1 MLKNKIHSFLMYSI
15 ALVRRRI
22 VVAAVLC
29 AVIAGIG
36 GWVFFLARA
45 QTQAGDGTTEAVVFS
60 IAPGENVFAVAGA
73 LYGRGIISSPAF
85 FVAYAYADGLANHF
99 QAGTYRIDP
108 ALSMGAL
115 AHLFVQGP
123 PEISVLIPPG
133 ATLKEIDALLARDG
147 IVSAGTLIG
156 VSPGQLVG
164 EFPFLA
170 GAKTLEGFL
179 MPDTY
184 AFYLNEDPRLV
195 ARTMVQNFANQ
206 TSGLFG
212 SSSAQTVARWVTV
225 ASLLEKEV
233 ITDRDKALVAGVI
246 NNRLADGMP
255 LQIDASV
262 LYGACG
268 GVFVGC
274 PTISAADIAGDT
286 PYNTYRL
293 RGLPPTP
300 ISNPSLSSLR
310 AAVHPIASRYLYY
323 LSDPKT
329 GATVFSVTLAQH
341 ARNRQ
346 AYLGIH

>member
-1 MLKNKIHSFLMYSI
+1 MAFVG
-15 ALVRRRI
+15 AQVRRYR
-22 VVAAVLC
+22 AVL
-29 AVIAGIG
+29 AVLAIVIAAGIG

-45 QTQAGDGTTEAVVFS
+45 QTQTVDGSVAPVVFS
-60 IAPGENVFAVAGA
+60 IAPGENVFSVAGA
-73 LYGRGIISSPAF
+73 LYARGVISSPAF
-85 FVAYAYADGLANHF
+85 FVAYAYAEGLANHL
-99 QAGTYRIDP
+99 QAGTYRLTAP
-108 ALSMGAL
+108 LSTGAL
-115 AHLFVQGP
+115 AHLFADGP
-123 PEISVLIPPG
+123 PEISVLVPPG
-133 ATLKEIDALLARDG
+133 ATIREIDALLARDG
-147 IVSAGTLIG
+147 IISAGAL
-156 VSPGQLVG
+156 VALSPGSFVG

-195 ARTMVQNFANQ
+195 AQTMVKNFADQ
-206 TSGLFG
+206 TGGLFG
-212 SSSAQTVARWVTV
+212 SASSQAIARWVTI

-246 NNRLADGMP
+246 ANRLADGMP

-262 LYGACG
+262 LYGACQ

-274 PTISAADIAGDT
+274 PAISAADIAQDT

-310 AAVHPIASRYLYY
+310 AAVHPIANQYLYY

-346 AYLGIH
+346 TYLGVH